1 MKKRVLSWK
10 QLQKLVDGRVTI
22 SQFKK
27 SFLGAILLFTKW
39 TVSEK
44 TLTNL
49 IKTYAYEL
57 YEFLEEIDLYEQ
69 GGDVTDLDFI
79 IYDYGSS
86 WQRVCT
92 SLTQYWQKKYY
103 QNKSFAEYR
112 QDLQDACLKVLYLQ

>member
-1 MKKRVLSWK
+1 M
-10 QLQKLVDGRVTI
+10 T
-22 SQFKK
+22 
-27 SFLGAILLFTKW
+27 SFT
-39 TVSEK
+39 EK

-92 SLTQYWQKKYY
+92 FLIQYWQKKYY
-103 QNKSFAEYR
+103 QNKFFAEYR